1 MRSGYCLSV
10 FVVAAFRT
18 LQFESTSP
26 GPLLV
31 ATQVDTWNIAHGI
44 IKGQR
49 LDAFISTMQLRAST
63 GGVVPVTDAR
73 CKVQDLISSAR
84 VGAGF
89 CTQSSLVTILQVNIY
104 PPAPLML

>member
-1 MRSGYCLSV
+1 MPSGFCLSV

-18 LQFESTSP
+18 LRFESTSP
-26 GPLLV
+26 GSLLV
-31 ATQVDTWNIAHGI
+31 ATQIDTWNIAHGI

-49 LDAFISTMQLRAST
+49 LDDSLSSMQLRAST
-63 GGVVPVTDAR
+63 GGVVLVTDAG
-73 CKVQDLISSAR
+73 CKVQDLISYAR

-89 CTQSSLVTILQVNIY
+89 CTQSSLVTILQGNIY